1 MGKARHRE
9 SKGQPEVVVAVALPR
24 SRLLPSA
31 CLQNQIHSRQ
41 PTCPVPD
48 GPCGLF
54 VKNPGCRDRGAWWA
68 AVYGVAQSR
77 TRLKRLSSSSSR
89 ASPKVS
95 PSGGHVCQH
104 ALVQL
109 HRLSFLLNVH
119 LTLAK
124 VSGQNF
130 LPPLLPLLAGSGG
143 RLPRPG
149 LKYLSEV
156 LVNGSF
162 RDLTFRKLVN

>member
-1 MGKARHRE
+1 MLWPWATSFFQKLCPAPFPAVTLPARWGKQGTERARD
-9 SKGQPEVVVAVALPR
+9 QPEVVVAVGSTALLTSPLCL
-24 SRLLPSA
+24 SSEPDPFAAAHLPSA
-31 CLQNQIHSRQ
+31 R
-41 PTCPVPD
+41 
-48 GPCGLF
+48 
-54 VKNPGCRDRGAWWA
+54 
-68 AVYGVAQSR
+68 R
-77 TRLKRLSSSSSR
+77 TLWSICEEPR

-95 PSGGHVCQH
+95 PSSGHVFQH

-109 HRLSFLLNVH
+109 DQLSFLLNVP

-149 LKYLSEV
+149 LKYLSEI

-162 RDLTFRKLVN
+162 KELTFRKLVN